1 MELSLEDATRE
12 HLAAFLAQELTIDS
26 FKSWLVAATW
36 NRQEDTAS
44 TGMRFVNEIKL
55 ALAEHSGG
63 FRSDAELQATLVDL
77 LNRSLVGTR

>member
-12 HLAAFLAQELTIDS
+12 RLSAFVAQELTIDE

-36 NRQEDTAS
+36 DRQEDTAS
-44 TGMRFVNEIKL
+44 SDMRFANEIKL

-63 FRSDAELQATLVDL
+63 FRSDAELQEILADL
-77 LNRSLVGTR
+77 LTRSLVETR